1 MTGGVSYL
9 TEKPKKII
17 KFVFFCQT
25 TSLATPAQC
34 VPVFNFL
41 LCCDLMRFTARRKY
55 GKGIIPSSSH
65 FNFVAREKDW
75 FRLPDRE
82 LKLNCDKKIT
92 ERAKN
97 TRCARIRGHVR
108 TNFQQSTPFACPS
121 SLACAS
127 VYFVSQVK

>member
-34 VPVFNFL
+34 VPLFNFL

-82 LKLNCDKKIT
+82 LKLNCECSLLSTKNNRASKIHSL
-92 ERAKN
+92 RAN
-97 TRCARIRGHVR
+97 QR
-108 TNFQQSTPFACPS
+108 TC
-121 SLACAS
+121 
-127 VYFVSQVK
+127 

>member
-34 VPVFNFL
+34 VPVSNTKKITLEFNFL
-41 LCCDLMRFTARRKY
+41 VRCDLLRFTARRKY

-82 LKLNCDKKIT
+82 LKLNCECSLLSTKNNRASKIHSL
-92 ERAKN
+92 RAN
-97 TRCARIRGHVR
+97 QR
-108 TNFQQSTPFACPS
+108 TC
-121 SLACAS
+121 
-127 VYFVSQVK
+127 